1 MKEISYKPDMH
12 VAHDAIFFEWENT
25 QRINVFD
32 SQLDFRIKRI
42 ENLHYNSILL
52 VLHELRAYPSVPT
65 NK

>member
-1 MKEISYKPDMH
+1 MH